1 MRCFFP
7 IDLKGTV
14 SVISS
19 DRTCKESNA
28 QFTTLP
34 LKHLYVL
41 RIRDMCVTCV
51 HFSKPPC
58 SQLKIQDGAAV
69 AVHSTSTTHK
79 DFKGTFV
86 NRALSSLNKLDHLK
100 LRLQSL

>member
-19 DRTCKESNA
+19 DPACKESNA
-28 QFTTLP
+28 QFTTFP
-34 LKHLYVL
+34 LKHLYVF

-58 SQLKIQDGAAV
+58 SQLKIPTKV
-69 AVHSTSTTHK
+69 
-79 DFKGTFV
+79 
-86 NRALSSLNKLDHLK
+86 
-100 LRLQSL
+100 LRVPL